1 MVCIEL
7 IAVHGLFGKQ
17 PQQRSAHISTLRSP
31 AFPAV
36 RMATAR
42 SSTAD
47 RRGLNGEVRVVAL
60 PAGNTT
66 GSTAAVTK

>member
-1 MVCIEL
+1 
-7 IAVHGLFGKQ
+7 
-17 PQQRSAHISTLRSP
+17 
-31 AFPAV
+31 
-36 RMATAR
+36 MATAR

-47 RRGLNGEVRVVAL
+47 RRGLNGEVPVVL

>member
-1 MVCIEL
+1 
-7 IAVHGLFGKQ
+7 
-17 PQQRSAHISTLRSP
+17 
-31 AFPAV
+31 
-36 RMATAR
+36 MATAR

-60 PAGNTT
+60 PVGNTT